1 MFFNWKKFFLVF
13 LIAFPIVT
21 LISERSYV
29 VSAAEDEVDVDD
41 DTVDIEPDGG
51 DEAGETA
58 VTEDEDALQTVTK
71 SPDGE
76 TTILFIKPRPGL
88 VGLSGAPELHAGK
101 IVDFLIGFTNKGKD
115 SFTLETLDASFRY
128 PQDYSFH
135 IQNFT
140 ALQYNRVVKPKEQAT
155 LSYSFFTDE
164 SFAGRPFGLV
174 VSLGYRDSEGK
185 PYLDAVFNETVTVVE
200 LEEGLDG
207 ETFFLYVLMAAFA
220 VLLLVV
226 GQHLLS
232 SYGPR
237 KAPRKQQIERGTSD
251 SDDVDFEWIPKETLR
266 EVMKKSPGKSP
277 KSPKQR
283 RPVKKGTT
291 SD

>member
-1 MFFNWKKFFLVF
+1 MFVNWNKFLLLLLV
-13 LIAFPIVT
+13 AFPVIT
-21 LISERSYV
+21 LISEKSYV
-29 VSAAEDEVDVDD
+29 VRAEDDVDVDD
-41 DTVDIEPDGG
+41 DGVDIEPDGAE
-51 DEAGETA
+51 DTVETA
-58 VTEDEDALQTVTK
+58 VTEEEETSQTIGK

-76 TTILFIKPRPGL
+76 STILFIKPRPGL

-101 IVDFLIGFTNKGKD
+101 VVEFLVGFTNKGKD
-115 SFTLETLDASFRY
+115 TFTLESLDASFRY

-140 ALQYNRVVKPKEQAT
+140 ASVFNRPVKTKEQVT
-155 LSYSFFTDE
+155 LSYTFYTDE

-185 PYLDAVFNETVTVVE
+185 PFLDAVFNETVSIVE

-207 ETFFLYVLMAAFA
+207 ETFFLYVLMAAFV
-220 VLLLVV
+220 VLMLVV

-232 SYGPR
+232 SYGGR

-283 RPVKKGTT
+283 RPIKK
-291 SD
+291 D